1 MKTAAPAKHVM
12 SVELLISELEKLP
25 AQHTSA
31 LRVLNLI
38 DDPESSSGDLATAAG
53 ADPALTTRIMRMA
66 NSAYYGLSGRVATP
80 GFAITVLGFATV
92 RSLAAAAAAGLTED
106 PNGVPAGFWNHAAAT
121 ATAASLV
128 APRIGARK
136 PEAFCLGLL
145 HDLGSALLHRCD
157 PDGYDETVG
166 NALAA
171 GEPVSVVERRVY
183 GLSHEDAASRVLA
196 AWRFP
201 EELCR
206 AVASHH
212 GDPAAAP
219 SALAKTLIAGE
230 ALALRLPDAPEA
242 EAKAVHHMA
251 LKAGRIDDDIVDNLV
266 EQVAQGAAELAASL
280 IAGSSD

>member
-1 MKTAAPAKHVM
+1 MTVAATKHVM
-12 SVELLISELEKLP
+12 SVDQLISELEKLP
-25 AQHTSA
+25 AQQTSA

-92 RSLAAAAAAGLTED
+92 RSLAAAAAAGLADD
-106 PNGVPAGFWNHAAAT
+106 PHGVPAGFWNHAAAT

-157 PDGYDETVG
+157 PDGYDEMVG

-171 GEPVSVVERRVY
+171 GESVSVAERRVY
-183 GLSHEDAASRVLA
+183 GLSHEDAAARVLS

-201 EELCR
+201 DELCR
-206 AVASHH
+206 AVAAHH
-212 GDPAAAP
+212 GDPSAAP
-219 SALAKTLIAGE
+219 SALAKALIAGE
-230 ALALRLPDAPEA
+230 ALALRLPDAPPLEA
-242 EAKAVHHMA
+242 AAVHHMA
-251 LKAGRIDDDIVDNLV
+251 LKVGRIDDDIIDNLV
-266 EQVAQGAAELAASL
+266 EQVAQGATELAASL
-280 IAGSSD
+280 IAGVE